1 MTKAK
6 SEKHI
11 VLVQVANDEV
21 VVVVFEV
28 GSGGVMVRS
37 FVIEEN
43 MAAAWGVFDL
53 GPATL

>member
-1 MTKAK
+1 MTKAN
-6 SEKHI
+6 SEKYI

-28 GSGGVMVRS
+28 CSGGVMVRS
-37 FVIEEN
+37 LVIEEN
-43 MAAAWGVFDL
+43 MAAAWSVFDL